1 MVLYIYVHIDIY
13 KHTCGFCEEGCL
25 QMLAV
30 SFQVAPSSWALLS
43 VPLVELQLLP
53 LLVLSLPKPVAQ
65 GRVGQGQVGQVPSL
79 ACWPSAV
86 PSPPCSM
93 QAPRGFRMGCT
104 LVSTMQP
111 TLA

>member
-1 MVLYIYVHIDIY
+1 
-13 KHTCGFCEEGCL
+13 
-25 QMLAV
+25 MLAV

-53 LLVLSLPKPVAQ
+53 LLVLSLPEPVAQ
-65 GRVGQGQVGQVPSL
+65 GRVGQVPSL